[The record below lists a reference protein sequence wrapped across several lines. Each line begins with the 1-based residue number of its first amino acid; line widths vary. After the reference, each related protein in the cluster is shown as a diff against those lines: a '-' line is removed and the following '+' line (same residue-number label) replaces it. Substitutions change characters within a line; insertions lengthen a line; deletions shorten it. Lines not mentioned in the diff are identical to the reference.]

1 MLESVIASA
10 SRLIAATLTVV
21 LLPAC
26 TAIPAPKE
34 GPAQVRYRAAGNEP
48 FWSVEVD
55 DAMLVLKTPQN
66 LEGTEIRAER
76 IIDRGDTVFTQR
88 DFDTPFI
95 LRLKPGPCQDSMA
108 DKTWDYTAS
117 FGHGGQTL
125 QGCGGR
131 IE

>member
-1 MLESVIASA
+1 MPEAVIASA
-10 SRLIAATLTVV
+10 SRLSAATLTVA
-21 LLPAC
+21 LLSAC
-26 TAIPAPKE
+26 TAMPAPRE
-34 GPAQVRYRAAGNEP
+34 DPAPVRYRAAGNEP

-55 DAMLVLKTPQN
+55 DAMLVLKTPEN
-66 LEGTEIRAER
+66 LEGTGIRAER
-76 IIDRGDTVFTQR
+76 IIDRGDIVFTQR

-108 DKTWDYTAS
+108 DKTWEYTAS

-125 QGCGGR
+125 HGCGER